1 MICCCVMVVFVFW
14 KLLCE
19 PAMLL
24 CVCLFAL
31 FGYMLMNAVMLCYI
45 AVVCLVWSSDGDHE
59 CVIGR
64 INHVA
69 VVAQNLHE
77 VCVVVCC

>member
-1 MICCCVMVVFVFW
+1 MIEYDR
-14 KLLCE
+14 LE
-19 PAMLL
+19 
-24 CVCLFAL
+24 
-31 FGYMLMNAVMLCYI
+31 YH

-59 CVIGR
+59 CVIGC

-77 VCVVVCC
+77 VCVVVCCYLLAWSVVRCCLKLALMS